1 MRLIIF
7 IHERI
12 IQCNRIN
19 EFSACALR
27 ASLRKDQV
35 KRRETGITLQPPTQI
50 KNAMVH
56 SLQVNALGIQ
66 KTNIGRDYLE
76 KVNTR
81 GKIFETYS
89 MMTITNDTL
98 ESFII
103 RFHYSILFNFNIHL
117 SVRIT

>member
-19 EFSACALR
+19 EFYACALR

-76 KVNTR
+76 KVVNTR
-81 GKIFETYS
+81 GKIFETHS
-89 MMTITNDTL
+89 MMTINGT
-98 ESFII
+98 S
-103 RFHYSILFNFNIHL
+103 
-117 SVRIT
+117 

>member
-76 KVNTR
+76 KVVNIR
-81 GKIFETYS
+81 GKIFETHS
-89 MMTITNDTL
+89 MITINGT
-98 ESFII
+98 S
-103 RFHYSILFNFNIHL
+103 
-117 SVRIT
+117 

>member
-76 KVNTR
+76 KVVNIR
-81 GKIFETYS
+81 GKIFETHS
-89 MMTITNDTL
+89 MITIDGT
-98 ESFII
+98 S
-103 RFHYSILFNFNIHL
+103 
-117 SVRIT
+117 

>member
-66 KTNIGRDYLE
+66 KSNIGRDYLE
-76 KVNTR
+76 KVVNIR
-81 GKIFETYS
+81 GKIFETHS
-89 MMTITNDTL
+89 MITINGT
-98 ESFII
+98 S
-103 RFHYSILFNFNIHL
+103 
-117 SVRIT
+117 

>member
-66 KTNIGRDYLE
+66 KTNIDRDYLE
-76 KVNTR
+76 KVVNIR
-81 GKIFETYS
+81 GKIFETHS
-89 MMTITNDTL
+89 MITINGT
-98 ESFII
+98 S
-103 RFHYSILFNFNIHL
+103 
-117 SVRIT
+117 